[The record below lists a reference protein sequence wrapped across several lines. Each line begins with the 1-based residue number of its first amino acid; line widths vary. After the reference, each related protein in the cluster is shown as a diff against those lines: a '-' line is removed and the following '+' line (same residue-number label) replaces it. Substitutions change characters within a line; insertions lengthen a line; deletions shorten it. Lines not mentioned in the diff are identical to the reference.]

1 MRLREVTI
9 ARNDPQ
15 ELLAVSK
22 LFAVQYEQ
30 AFKNLSLI

>member
-15 ELLAVSK
+15 ELLAVTR
-22 LFAVQYEQ
+22 LFAVHYEQ
-30 AFKNLSLI
+30 AFKNLLLI